1 MCKNCISCLRAVG
14 KAATDG
20 HKKWNCG
27 INGFA
32 VNARMCCE
40 EWTGRTAMA
49 MRDNPV
55 SKQSHLMM

>member
-1 MCKNCISCLRAVG
+1 MNCLRVVG

-27 INGFA
+27 INGFT

-40 EWTGRTAMA
+40 EWTGRTATA